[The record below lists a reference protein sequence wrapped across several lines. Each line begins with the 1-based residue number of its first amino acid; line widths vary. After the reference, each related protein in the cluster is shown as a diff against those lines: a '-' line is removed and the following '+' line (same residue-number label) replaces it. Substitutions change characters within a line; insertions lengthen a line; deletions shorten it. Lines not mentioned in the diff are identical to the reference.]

1 MTAFTDGPSLD
12 DPCASCPDGP
22 RTKGG
27 ACDNTKGKWL
37 CDRHFVSYAKAHAS
51 CGICWTP
58 AGGLKKPQPP
68 TNILPNTLPNGNRRG
83 WK

>member
-1 MTAFTDGPSLD
+1 MSAFDVLL

-27 ACDNTKGKWL
+27 ACDNAKAQWL
-37 CDRHFVSYAKAHAS
+37 CDRHFVAYAHSHAKCKA
-51 CGICWTP
+51 CW
-58 AGGLKKPQPP
+58 GP
-68 TNILPNTLPNGNRRG
+68 TGTTRKREAFIMPGMNPDGSKRG